1 MNARPNPQMVVLAR
15 EMRGITQKELC
26 SKVPNLTQGN
36 LSRMEK
42 GLLNITSETLTILAE
57 ELEFPEKFF
66 FQETPVN
73 RISNF
78 YYRKRLSMSKKV
90 LQITDAKMHVISS
103 CVDDLLNSVELVSID
118 IPKIKVDN
126 TSNTPEDIA
135 RIARKFFDVPT
146 GPIKDLVEILE
157 RKGIIIKELEFN
169 TDKFDGITLITKKG
183 QPIIFINIS
192 IPNDRKRFTL
202 SHELGHLIMHIT
214 FELDLEVSEKEIE
227 REANV
232 FAAEFLMPELEIR
245 KDLIYITYSKLSPLK
260 EYWMTSK
267 SSLIYRAHQLG
278 CIGEDKYKNLLIEL
292 SRQGERR
299 HEKVE
304 VKFQN
309 PNLLHRIIDFFR
321 SELNYNTTELCDYLS
336 ISLKDFQD
344 FFVPS
349 TEVKL
354 KIVR

>member
-1 MNARPNPQMVVLAR
+1 MVILAR
-15 EMRGITQKELC
+15 EMRGITQKDLC
-26 SKVPNLTQGN
+26 SKIPNLTQGN

-42 GLLNITSETLTILAE
+42 GLLNIPAETLNLLAE
-57 ELEFPEKFF
+57 ELEFPQKFF
-66 FQETPVN
+66 FQETPVS

-78 YYRKRLSMSKKV
+78 YYRKRLSMPKKA
-90 LQITDAKMHVISS
+90 LQITDAKMSVISS
-103 CVDDLLNSVELVSID
+103 CVDDLLNSVELVSFD
-118 IPKIKVDN
+118 IPKIRVDN
-126 TSNTPEDIA
+126 NSKTPHDIA
-135 RIARKFFDVPT
+135 RIARKFFDVPA
-146 GPIKDLVEILE
+146 GPIKNLVETLE
-157 RKGIIIKELEFN
+157 RKGIIIKELDFN
-169 TDKFDGITLITKKG
+169 TEKFDGITLITKKG
-183 QPIIFINIS
+183 QPIIFVNLS

-202 SHELGHLIMHIT
+202 SHELGHLIMHLP
-214 FELDLEVSEKEIE
+214 FELDLEIPEKEIE
-227 REANV
+227 REANA

-245 KDLIYITYSKLSPLK
+245 KDLTYITYSKLSPLK

-299 HEKVE
+299 NEKVE
-304 VKFQN
+304 VKFQS
-309 PNLLHRIIDFFR
+309 PSLLNRIIEFFR
-321 SELNYNTTELCDYLS
+321 TELKYTTTELCDYLS

-349 TEVKL
+349 TEIKL